1 MNVNAK
7 NEETFLYVSM
17 EKRILQFLLFM
28 SNEILEE
35 MLFLHC
41 ELRTSIDSEV
51 GTRVMLRHIKSKYVI
66 NNYIHLTREIVFG
79 R

>member
-51 GTRVMLRHIKSKYVI
+51 GTRVML
-66 NNYIHLTREIVFG
+66 
-79 R
+79 